1 MANIKLTPEE
11 LLAQSAELASI
22 QAEFQSLFTQVTGSL
37 NSLNDNWSEA
47 LAGNFAGK
55 IAAVQKSFASV
66 ADMMANG
73 AAAARVGANT
83 FTEPGAVLALL
94 CGGMDSIKTPSQ
106 ILSWLEGD
114 EAKDLIVGQLS
125 KLTGVDLDTA
135 NKILENVSNGNYEEA
150 IQLAGEKGIDVVAG
164 LMSGELSPDSWVG
177 QLEELTGGK
186 LGLGGLEKA
195 YYKNLFGN
203 TAENAVNIVK
213 DMYFGEGDPEYALK
227 QLGEMAWNIGPGA
240 VIETGSDAAFNVV
253 KNIPVIGDYY
263 TDKGVTDGEGAISSM
278 IGDLTYMITGDS
290 ETAAADANY
299 YQAHGGIASGIVDGV
314 IDIGSYVSEQIGSA
328 WHSMFGE

>member
-1 MANIKLTPEE
+1 M
-11 LLAQSAELASI
+11 
-22 QAEFQSLFTQVTGSL
+22 
-37 NSLNDNWSEA
+37 
-47 LAGNFAGK
+47 
-55 IAAVQKSFASV
+55 QKSFASV

-150 IQLAGEKGIDVVAG
+150 IQLAGEKGIDLVAG

-213 DMYFGEGDPEYALK
+213 DMYFGERDPEYALK

-290 ETAAADANY
+290 EAAAADEGRA
-299 YQAHGGIASGIVDGV
+299 
-314 IDIGSYVSEQIGSA
+314 
-328 WHSMFGE
+328 GEGTQP